1 MKNMHARLL
10 LGIVGCATIA
20 GIASAQVEQRRA
32 AIVGGGDRD
41 RGRCTIE
48 VVVDGTVEVEIRG
61 DTGVLRNLAGQP
73 PQWRRFDCSGPMPP
87 NPADFR
93 FEGVDGRGHQELVRD
108 PRNSGVAVVRIED
121 RQGGREG
128 YKFNL
133 FWSGGG
139 GGFRGDDRG
148 DRYDRGGSRRM
159 STEEAVRVCQESV
172 REQAVERFRT
182 RDVEFRRTTLD
193 DNPGRNDWVIGTL
206 MVRRGYGRE
215 EVYRFGCSV
224 NFDNGRVRSAEIQ
237 ELEGGRYGDRDDG
250 RNNAA
255 ATGRALAN
263 CQQAVEQRIR
273 RDGYDR
279 VEIGTINIDN
289 RPGRNDWII
298 GNARAFGRSGRD
310 AYEFSCSVDLRDGDL
325 RSVDVRRR

>member
-1 MKNMHARLL
+1 MYARFL
-10 LGIVGCATIA
+10 LGILGCVAIA
-20 GIASAQVEQRRA
+20 GFASAQVEQRRA

-48 VVVDGTVEVEIRG
+48 VVVDGAAEVEIRG

-73 PQWRRFDCSGPMPP
+73 PQWRRFDCSGPMPA

-93 FEGVDGRGHQELVRD
+93 FEGVDGRGRQELIRD
-108 PRNSGVAVVRIED
+108 PRNNGAAVVRIED
-121 RQGGREG
+121 RDGGREG

-139 GGFRGDDRG
+139 FRGDDRG
-148 DRYDRGGSRRM
+148 DRYDRGGDRGGSRRM

-182 RDVEFRRTTLD
+182 REVEFRRTTLD

-215 EVYRFGCSV
+215 EVYRFSCSV
-224 NFDNGRVRSAEIQ
+224 NFDSGRVRSAEIQ
-237 ELEGGRYGDRDDG
+237 QLEGGRYGDREEG
-250 RNNAA
+250 RGGGAG
-255 ATGRALAN
+255 ATSRALAN

-298 GNARAFGRSGRD
+298 GNARAFGRGGRD
-310 AYEFSCSVDLRDGDL
+310 AYEFSCSVDLRDGDI

>member
-1 MKNMHARLL
+1 M
-10 LGIVGCATIA
+10 A
-20 GIASAQVEQRRA
+20 GFASAQIEQRRA

-48 VVVDGTVEVEIRG
+48 VVVDGAVEVEIRG
-61 DTGVLRNLAGQP
+61 DSGVLRNLAGQP
-73 PQWRRFDCSGPMPP
+73 PQWRRFDCTAPLPS

-93 FEGVDGRGHQELVRD
+93 FEGVDGRGRQELIRSPRD
-108 PRNSGVAVVRIED
+108 NGVAVVRIED

-139 GGFRGDDRG
+139 GFRGDRD
-148 DRYDRGGSRRM
+148 DRYDRGGDRGGYRRM
-159 STEEAVRVCQESV
+159 TTEEAVRVCQESV
-172 REQAVERFRT
+172 REQAAERFRT

-215 EVYRFGCSV
+215 EVYRFACSV

-250 RNNAA
+250 RGGAG

-279 VEIGTINIDN
+279 VEIGSINVDN

-298 GNARAFGRSGRD
+298 GNARAFGRYGRD